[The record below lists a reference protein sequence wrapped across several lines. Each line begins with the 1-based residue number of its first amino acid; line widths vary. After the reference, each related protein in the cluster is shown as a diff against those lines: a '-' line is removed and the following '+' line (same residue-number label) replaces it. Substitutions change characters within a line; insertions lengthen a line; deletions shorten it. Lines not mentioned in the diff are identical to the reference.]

1 MRTDNQ
7 YNSIC
12 QSGLNIC
19 NPSEL
24 WENFSSYDSISET
37 HSVCQQCSLKYIL
50 FLSVNIY
57 IIFILVLMI
66 QIAV

>member
-1 MRTDNQ
+1 MPVRA
-7 YNSIC
+7 
-12 QSGLNIC
+12 NIC

-37 HSVCQQCSLKYIL
+37 HSMWQQLSLKYIL
-50 FLSVNIY
+50 FLFVNIY
-57 IIFILVLMI
+57 IIFILVVMI